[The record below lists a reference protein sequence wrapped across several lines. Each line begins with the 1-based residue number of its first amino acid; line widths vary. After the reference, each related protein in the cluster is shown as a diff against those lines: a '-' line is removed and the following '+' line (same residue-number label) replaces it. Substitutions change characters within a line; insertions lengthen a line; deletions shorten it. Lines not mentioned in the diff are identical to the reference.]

1 VKNDIF
7 CIFSGKLINSF
18 SAVTGI
24 LMLSLPLGAIANNFG
39 EYEKYSIRRK
49 KVIKMLEDNDDVPFG
64 SFRKKIKKII

>member
-1 VKNDIF
+1 M
-7 CIFSGKLINSF
+7 
-18 SAVTGI
+18 TGI